1 MLLYFFNSTW
11 HTADLKLENFMPT
24 NNYKLRVWASEPHTM
39 LMHYRSEP
47 KTEYECRFSYYQIR
61 IIWIES
67 SCISEFRRRWSENF
81 VPWHSRSHGARIQV
95 PLAFINYIYRFLK
108 LIPNQESVVILKS
121 TQYKKLAPNALRFT
135 YENLKSCKNTWK
147 KWNKEHQTLTF
158 QFFTNRFS
166 ILMFA
171 RFQIFISEPQSIWR
185 KLLVLSWL

>member
-11 HTADLKLENFMPT
+11 HTADLKIDNFMPT

-67 SCISEFRRRWSENF
+67 SCISEFRCRWSENF

-95 PLAFINYIYRFLK
+95 PFINYIK
-108 LIPNQESVVILKS
+108 LFFIYLICPICLKS
-121 TQYKKLAPNALRFT
+121 NSVIQF
-135 YENLKSCKNTWK
+135 
-147 KWNKEHQTLTF
+147 LTF
-158 QFFTNRFS
+158 AIHRPDGCATSRN
-166 ILMFA
+166 
-171 RFQIFISEPQSIWR
+171 
-185 KLLVLSWL
+185 

>member
-95 PLAFINYIYRFLK
+95 PLTFINYIDRFLK
-108 LIPNQESVVILKS
+108 LITCLRHQKTNSPIHEFKVLQNIFKMKKQGLKC
-121 TQYKKLAPNALRFT
+121 F
-135 YENLKSCKNTWK
+135 LK
-147 KWNKEHQTLTF
+147 
-158 QFFTNRFS
+158 
-166 ILMFA
+166 
-171 RFQIFISEPQSIWR
+171 
-185 KLLVLSWL
+185 